1 VAKIRQLF
9 NAASIET
16 AKRRRICHH
25 NRKKHSIQAGE
36 RCLVLKD
43 PSSGAAKN
51 YCVECARDI
60 LTRAEVDLVDLRTQL
75 FDGAAS

>member
-1 VAKIRQLF
+1 MAKIRQLF

-25 NRKKHSIQAGE
+25 NRKKHAIQAGE

-43 PSSGAAKN
+43 ASSGAAKN

-60 LTRAEVDLVDLRTQL
+60 FARAEEDLAALRAEL
-75 FDGAAS
+75 EA